1 MENIKENKE
10 NKDIMTAKEVEVYH
24 GLNIYLLKK
33 AMFQLKNS
41 LNDTG
46 KYDKILENYNS
57 LPDNTVGGLLD
68 NINNFLKYRRAMSEK
83 TSDLP
88 TEYAVRNIFNNQY
101 TNLIN
106 TFRNVYGIL
115 ELSDFELNTFGLE
128 YIFNIKLRFANNMF
142 KIVSVI
148 NGEDIPLFAFNI
160 NYYIEESEKLEDDN
174 LKNKIKSLD
183 LVNEDIREV
192 KIKDIIIYIINIL
205 ISNDIVNFDSLV
217 DNWNKLNDTDR
228 KSIYICPCCGS
239 NDTHLVENK
248 VQCHNCDWQ
257 SYRKYTGFY
266 YLNEVNEKNSYT
278 KEVKYF
284 RKKLKETNEV
294 NDKISTIEGLR
305 DWLWN
310 KCSVNFTEDKKKIKK
325 IKPYELTY
333 EQKKRLKK
341 IVSDLDSLSRFG

>member
-10 NKDIMTAKEVEVYH
+10 NKDIMTAKEIEVYH
-24 GLNIYLLKK
+24 GLNVFLLKK
-33 AMFQLKNS
+33 AIFQLEKTLDN
-41 LNDTG
+41 NE
-46 KYDKILENYNS
+46 KYNKVLEIYNN
-57 LPDNTVGGLLD
+57 LPNNTVGGLLD
-68 NINNFLKYRRAMSEK
+68 NINNFLKYKRVLSEK
-83 TSDLP
+83 PSDLP

-106 TFRNVYGIL
+106 NFRNVCRIL
-115 ELSDFELNTFGLE
+115 ELSDFELNAFGLE
-128 YIFNIKLRFANNMF
+128 YVFNIKLRFANNMF

-174 LKNKIKSLD
+174 LKNKIKSLE
-183 LVNEDIREV
+183 LVNEDVREV

-205 ISNDIVNFDSLV
+205 ISNDIINFDSLV

-228 KSIYICPCCGS
+228 KSVYICPCCGS
-239 NDTHLVENK
+239 NHTHLVENK

-266 YLNEVNEKNSYT
+266 YLNEVNEKYSYT

-284 RKKLKETNEV
+284 RKKLEKTNEV
-294 NDKISTIEGLR
+294 NDKISTIEELK

-310 KCSVNFTEDKKKIKK
+310 KCSIKFDGKKK

-333 EQKKRLKK
+333 EQKRRLKL
-341 IVSDLDSLSRFG
+341 IVTDLDTLSKY